1 MFRTEDANAG
11 AGAPERKAHLPGD
24 GSMWV
29 FVLGD
34 LIIFGA
40 YFVIFMVYR
49 TQERGLFLESQQRLS
64 LGIGVVNTLAL
75 IASSWFVA
83 RGVQATRA
91 GAHDRA
97 VRLITYGGVCG
108 VLFILIKCYEWS
120 AKISQ
125 GLTLPHNDFFMF
137 YYMLTG
143 VHLFH
148 VALGVVILAVVII
161 DQRNPTGRRVS
172 MAEAGAAYWH
182 MVDLLWV
189 VIFALLYVMR

>member
-1 MFRTEDANAG
+1 MTDTAAKRAT
-11 AGAPERKAHLPGD
+11 HLPGD

-40 YFVIFMVYR
+40 YFIIFMVYR
-49 TQERGLFLESQQRLS
+49 TQQRELFLASQQHLS
-64 LGIGVVNTLAL
+64 LSIGVVNTLVL

-83 RGVQATRA
+83 RGVQATR
-91 GAHDRA
+91 GGDHDRA
-97 VRLITYGGVCG
+97 VRLTACGGACG
-108 VLFILIKCYEWS
+108 VLFMLIKAYEWS
-120 AKISQ
+120 AKIGQ

-148 VALGVVILAVVII
+148 VALGLVILGVVIVNLRSPG
-161 DQRNPTGRRVS
+161 QRRPS
-172 MAEAGAAYWH
+172 MAEAGATYWH
-182 MVDLLWV
+182 MVDLLWI